1 MDTSEMYLKSQ
12 ITETQAAVSSI
23 QFDLEGMNE
32 KVRSSQTEILMI
44 NKNLAGS
51 LKRYKYEL
59 DEVNK
64 RSLLN

>member
-1 MDTSEMYLKSQ
+1 MYFKSQ

-23 QFDLEGMNE
+23 QLDQDGITE

-51 LKRYKYEL
+51 LKRYKHEL
-59 DEVNK
+59 DELDR
-64 RSLLN
+64 RSSLN

>member
-1 MDTSEMYLKSQ
+1 MYFKSQ

-23 QFDLEGMNE
+23 QLDQEGITE

-51 LKRYKYEL
+51 LKRYKNEL
-59 DEVNK
+59 DEINK
-64 RSLLN
+64 RSCLN